1 MFRKFITLILDILY
15 PLACVVCNRPDAI
28 LCQMCSASMPVKP
41 QKIIRP
47 TEHLDY
53 VMVSSNYAHLR
64 VHTVIK
70 NFKYQGI
77 TALAEPLADMLCK
90 TYAHQHEGRPT
101 LIPIPLHWRKERARG
116 YNQSR
121 LLAELVAQ
129 KTQLPIAYGL
139 KRIRYTKSQSK
150 LGRLERKTN
159 VSTAFRYDGMRAP
172 RQVLLIDDITTT
184 YSTLESAAAELKK
197 KGARTV
203 GALVVAR
210 SHPSTSSGNNKISA

>member
-1 MFRKFITLILDILY
+1 MLTKIYTLLLDILY
-15 PLACVVCNRPDAI
+15 PLACVICNRPDAI
-28 LCQMCSASMPVKP
+28 LCQMCRASIPVKP
-41 QKIIRP
+41 QKMIRP
-47 TEHLDY
+47 AEHLDY
-53 VMVSSNYAHLR
+53 VMVCSNYANVR

-90 TYAHQHEGRPT
+90 TYASLAREGTPT

-159 VSTAFRYDGMRAP
+159 VSTAFRYLEARVP
-172 RQVLLIDDITTT
+172 RRVLLIDDITTT
-184 YSTLESAAAELKK
+184 CSTLESAAAELKK
-197 KGARTV
+197 KGARRV

-210 SHPSTSSGNNKISA
+210 GA